1 MGRAGVRRRTDLL
14 PVGDSSAD
22 TAGGKAAIAFA
33 NAGLVYYDSAGAVLP
48 HTPDTWSV
56 PVGAVRVD
64 GITVSVDWGA
74 QGWGLSPATATF
86 STSCEPNNRPARDV
100 TRALEND
107 R

>member
-1 MGRAGVRRRTDLL
+1 MQATWGVQSCVGGSDLL

-22 TAGGKAAIAFA
+22 TAGGKAAIAFG
-33 NAGLVYYDSAGAVLP
+33 NAGLVYYDAAGAVLP

-74 QGWGLSPATATF
+74 QGWGLSP
-86 STSCEPNNRPARDV
+86 PARLRRHVPD
-100 TRALEND
+100 TL
-107 R
+107 